1 MWESNFLFFLWGV
14 EMKRNKV
21 SWFSVSVDSV
31 KKMRFLQK
39 FLGVLVFVLLALFLG
54 TVWGVF

>member
-14 EMKRNKV
+14 GMKRNKV
-21 SWFSVSVDSV
+21 SWYSVSVDSV
-31 KKMRFLQK
+31 KKMPFLQK